1 LQAAAPNRVRHARFA
16 SARTP
21 ASGTFEVAIFD
32 AILRSTL
39 DQCRRRS
46 AGSSAAPAG
55 HQSGG
60 SQRAADLLE

>member
-1 LQAAAPNRVRHARFA
+1 
-16 SARTP
+16 
-21 ASGTFEVAIFD
+21 VAIFD